1 MATLR
6 VNDGAG
12 NTSTIDPM
20 LDPAGYRISLDARAR
35 NRQAKQ
41 LASSD
46 DPALQGNP
54 AISQEWGPLTE
65 SWRVAAENEPGKAQR
80 MNLGSGGS
88 MAAPRQSMAALR
100 GGGFDSGNPNLD
112 TIRDVGDYDP
122 RVNQPGF
129 QEDWRQ
135 TRMRND
141 ATQTRANAE
150 DASNNAD
157 FELGSGR
164 AAGRAKMTGEIQDE
178 AKLGDAR
185 LGSDIYFDPKV
196 SRQRADEL
204 YHKMDELRTRYAD
217 PAILKGQAALAE
229 ANARGMW
236 GNTREQTRGEGNL
249 AVRELGNEG
258 SQAVA
263 DTRARGAVGAA
274 VAGAGGKPDAYGA
287 YVPAA
292 GSPGP
297 GQGGG
302 QPAVSAAPS
311 QTMTQAEL
319 NAFATQNGLS
329 VQDALG
335 IAQHHGYKVVQ

>member
-20 LDPAGYRISLDARAR
+20 LDPTGYRIMLDTRAR
-35 NRQAKQ
+35 NRQATQ

-46 DPALQGNP
+46 NPAVQGNP

-65 SWRVAAENEPGKAQR
+65 SWRVAAENEPGKTQR
-80 MNLGSGGS
+80 MSFSGGS
-88 MAAPRQSMAALR
+88 MAPRQSMDALR
-100 GGGFDSGNPNLD
+100 GGGRSDNLQ
-112 TIRDVGDYDP
+112 TIMDVGSYDP
-122 RVNQPGF
+122 RLEQPDF
-129 QEDWRQ
+129 QESWRQ
-135 TRMRND
+135 TRMRDD
-141 ATQTRANAE
+141 AAQQRANVT
-150 DASNNAD
+150 DAADNAN
-157 FELGSGR
+157 FQLGSGQ
-164 AAGRAKMTGEIQDE
+164 AAGRAKMQGAIEDE
-178 AKLGDAR
+178 QKMGDAR

-196 SRQRADEL
+196 KAQRADEL
-204 YHKMDELRTRYAD
+204 YHKMDELRARYSD
-217 PAILKGQAALAE
+217 PAILKGQMGIAE

-258 SQAVA
+258 SQSVA

-274 VAGAGGKPDAYGA
+274 VAGAGGKADAYGA
-287 YVPAA
+287 YVPTA
-292 GSPGP
+292 GAPGP
-297 GQGGG
+297 GQSGGSA
-302 QPAVSAAPS
+302 AVSAAPQ

-319 NAFATQNGLS
+319 NAFAAQNGLS

-335 IAQHHGYKVVQ
+335 VAQHHGYKVVQ